1 LAKYTGV
8 AGEYE
13 VGMGDLESE
22 LSEALERAG
31 LEPLKTFPNTI
42 AEYIH
47 EMLKANAKQASK

>member
-1 LAKYTGV
+1 
-8 AGEYE
+8 
-13 VGMGDLESE
+13 MGDLESE